1 MDLQR
6 LAFWLEDVTPRIEN
20 LDGYLFIDR
29 LGLGPSGLR
38 KKTGSYG
45 SMSEAQLWMNIVL
58 LDDFISEVVGDDWES
73 NDPAVNRLL
82 SVFEQAW
89 SYQVR
94 VSFPGTDFLIE
105 RLLDDEY
112 GDLGLRLINSHQ

>member
-1 MDLQR
+1 
-6 LAFWLEDVTPRIEN
+6 
-20 LDGYLFIDR
+20 
-29 LGLGPSGLR
+29 
-38 KKTGSYG
+38 
-45 SMSEAQLWMNIVL
+45 MSEAQLWMNIVL
-58 LDDFISEVVGDDWES
+58 LDDFISEIVGDDWES

-112 GDLGLRLINSHQ
+112 GDLGLRLINSHR